1 MSCLT
6 IGITGTVKREMSV
19 PTAKRKTSAKLKVT
33 SKGQVT
39 LRKDL
44 LRHLGVQPGDEI
56 LVDQL
61 PEGRIQVKAARRK
74 RDISEF
80 FGSLKQENGPRLT
93 IEEMNEIIAKG
104 WAGEL

>member
-1 MSCLT
+1 M
-6 IGITGTVKREMSV
+6 ITKGRTN
-19 PTAKRKTSAKLKVT
+19 TTLKVT

-61 PEGRIQVKAARRK
+61 PDGRIQVKAARRK

-80 FGSLKQENGPRLT
+80 FGSLKQENGPHLT
-93 IEEMNEIIAKG
+93 IEEMNEVIARG